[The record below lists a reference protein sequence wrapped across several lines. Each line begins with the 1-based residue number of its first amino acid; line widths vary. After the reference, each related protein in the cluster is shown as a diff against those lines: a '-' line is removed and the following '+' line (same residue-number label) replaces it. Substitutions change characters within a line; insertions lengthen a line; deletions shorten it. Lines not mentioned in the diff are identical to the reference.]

1 MRAVARFGR
10 PLVLLLT
17 GSTNL
22 VFRIFGIRAS
32 ADRSV
37 TEQDVRALL
46 EQGAEVGVVTSV
58 EHTIMENTFRL
69 GERRVSTVMT
79 PRLDVPWVDVSAGAD
94 ELRSRLAEARRSPYV
109 VCDGDIENVVGLAYA
124 EDLLELCLAG
134 QALDLEAVVR
144 EPLYVPRSMPVLQML
159 ETFRS
164 TRRHAAIVLDE
175 FGGVAGVATVDD
187 IVEGLVGALPQS
199 DDTSSPEIARQPDG
213 SWLVDGAAAI
223 AEVAAVLDL
232 DLPAGPKSREFE
244 TAGGL
249 VMTALGRLPR
259 TGEGVEYAGASFTVE
274 QMDGRRVALVRVRVA

>member
-1 MRAVARFGR
+1 
-10 PLVLLLT
+10 
-17 GSTNL
+17 
-22 VFRIFGIRAS
+22 
-32 ADRSV
+32 
-37 TEQDVRALL
+37 
-46 EQGAEVGVVTSV
+46 
-58 EHTIMENTFRL
+58 
-69 GERRVSTVMT
+69 
-79 PRLDVPWVDVSAGAD
+79 VDVSAGAD

-232 DLPAGPKSREFE
+232 DLPAGPKSREFD